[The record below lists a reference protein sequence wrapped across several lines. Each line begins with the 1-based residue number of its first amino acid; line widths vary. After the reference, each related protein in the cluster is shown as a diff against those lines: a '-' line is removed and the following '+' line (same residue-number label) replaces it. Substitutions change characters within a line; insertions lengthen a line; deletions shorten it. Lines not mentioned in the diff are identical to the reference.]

1 MPYENINIISLIMDE
16 LLLVSS
22 NVNITIIIPI
32 TDKTAKLVDSIFATP
47 CKALSFSV
55 LLLNPLICI

>member
-1 MPYENINIISLIMDE
+1 MDE